1 MIDNIRHILQ
11 EFLNQNK
18 FNDVNFILEM
28 PKFSRGNISTNI
40 LLILK
45 NKYQIDMTEKL
56 KQFLISHL
64 YISNVEIINNFVNI
78 FLKSSFIKNLDF
90 SFSLHNTPISI
101 EYTSPNATGPLHLG
115 HARGTVIGD
124 TLSNIFTYMGYK
136 VCRDFYFNDGGNQ
149 INKFMESIYA
159 RYREIKYNLRQ
170 EDIFYKG
177 DYIKEIARQYIQ
189 ENYSYEEF
197 DKNFRREILENI
209 KNDVI
214 KDLELMNIKHDFF
227 TYESSLISEGQ
238 NTISLL
244 DKKQLIERIDGKILF
259 KSTLFDDDKDRV
271 IMREDGTFTYF
282 GNDITYHITKLHR
295 GFCRQI
301 IVLGDDHIGYL
312 KRLSATVKNFDVQLQ
327 VVTHNLV
334 KIFRDQQEF
343 KMSKRNGTFIKIRDF
358 IHDHSSDLLKVSM
371 LSQNYNT
378 PIHIDLNHLNLENSQ
393 FFYIKYTYDRLASII
408 QAQTLN
414 DNDINLEE
422 LNTKEDKDVITC
434 LLWWKETVKNISVN
448 LEVNLFLLFIINFC
462 KHLHIYWNNIKNEKL
477 SNASLFLMIKSYEV
491 LSISMKILNINNI
504 N

>member
-1 MIDNIRHILQ
+1 MIDTIRHVLQ
-11 EFLNQNK
+11 EFLNKNN
-18 FNDVNFILEM
+18 FNNVNFILEM

-45 NKYQIDMTEKL
+45 NKYQVDMTENL
-56 KQFLISHL
+56 REFLIPHA
-64 YISNVEIINNFVNI
+64 YISSIEIINNFVNI
-78 FLKSSFIKNLDF
+78 FLKSSIIKNLDF
-90 SFSLHNTPISI
+90 SFPTHNTPISI

-149 INKFMESIYA
+149 IHKFMKSIYI
-159 RYREIKYNLRQ
+159 RYKEIKYNLTG

-177 DYIKEIARQYIQ
+177 DYVKKIAQQYIHGD
-189 ENYSYEEF
+189 YSYEEF
-197 DKNFRREILENI
+197 DKNFRQEILGNM
-209 KNDVI
+209 KNDVVR
-214 KDLELMNIKHDFF
+214 DLELMNIKHDFF
-227 TYESSLISEGQ
+227 TYESALISEGQ

-244 DKKQLIERIDGKILF
+244 ENKQLVEKIDGKILF

-271 IMREDGTFTYF
+271 IMREDGTCTYF
-282 GNDITYHITKLHR
+282 GNDITYHITKLKR
-295 GFCRQI
+295 GFHRQI

-334 KIFRDQQEF
+334 KIFKDQQEF

-358 IHDHSSDLLKVSM
+358 IHDHGSDLLKVSM

-393 FFYIKYTYDRLASII
+393 FFYIKYVYDRLTSII
-408 QAQTLN
+408 HAQTLKD
-414 DNDINLEE
+414 DNINLEE
-422 LNTKEDKDVITC
+422 LNTKEDKDIITC

-462 KHLHIYWNNIKNEKL
+462 KNLHIYWNNIKNENF
-477 SNASLFLMIKSYEV
+477 SNASLFLMIKSHEV
-491 LSISMKILNINNI
+491 LSISMKILNINKK
-504 N
+504 